1 MNITKRYI
9 QMCNAAK
16 PIQDSWFPRF
26 GDYYW
31 LGKEYLCI
39 PDACRIITE
48 SSELIKLQYNRK
60 EQVWLPQSD
69 QIFKLLG
76 GVTVENLEKLVSTK
90 KFYNSEFKNQRDLTL
105 EELVLAT
112 YMFHKHNKFWNGEK
126 WVMKN

>member
-16 PIQDSWFPRF
+16 SIQESWFPRF

-39 PDACRIITE
+39 PDTCRIIVE
-48 SSELIKLQYNRK
+48 SSELIKLQYDHK
-60 EQVWLPQSD
+60 EQVWLPQPD
-69 QIFKLLG
+69 QIFKLLD

-90 KFYNSEFKNQRDLTL
+90 KLYNNEFKNQRDLTL

-112 YMFHKHNKFWNGEK
+112 YMFDNHNKFWDSEK
-126 WVMKN
+126 WVKKN